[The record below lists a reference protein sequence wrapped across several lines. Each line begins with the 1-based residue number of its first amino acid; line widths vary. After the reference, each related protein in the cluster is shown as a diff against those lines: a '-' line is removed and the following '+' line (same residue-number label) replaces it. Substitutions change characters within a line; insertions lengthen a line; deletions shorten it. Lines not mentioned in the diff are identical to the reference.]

1 MSIPLGARVTVTVA
15 CAYGATSPL
24 HQPPSTYTG
33 TVVAHRAANP
43 TQIALTTG
51 LAHFPVRV
59 LGLAKILTVNG
70 VPTTATTSHRTS
82 IQVQGSKNNT
92 YTVSSQGCSCTGYTY
107 RGTCKHHKE
116 YLNGN

>member
-70 VPTTATTSHRTS
+70 VPTTTTSHRTS